1 MDLGLSLFLKRPG
14 SKEEA
19 MWAWASPEHEVA
31 WVKKK
36 KKNLRDKDLGLSLFL
51 KRLRHK
57 EA

>member
-1 MDLGLSLFLKRPG
+1 MKNSGPKPRRDLGYGVSLTLKWPG

-36 KKNLRDKDLGLSLFL
+36 IER
-51 KRLRHK
+51 
-57 EA
+57 